1 MESSNNNDIIF
12 TGQHKIM
19 PVSPLVSPLVSQPV
33 SPVINALSNP
43 INPNPI
49 FNSLTEI
56 DDIKSDLFYADI
68 NMINLLNNNDIYGY
82 LMYIRN
88 KQYFEKYGMNPYLV
102 EAKKIIDTEV
112 KKAIETQKRQDELEK
127 EEQFRIKLAN
137 RQKTEL
143 INNIFE
149 SIEKLEDKLKNYDR
163 KVFQKK

>member
-19 PVSPLVSPLVSQPV
+19 PVSPLVSQPV
-33 SPVINALSNP
+33 SPVINGLSNP

-49 FNSLTEI
+49 LNSLTEVEK
-56 DDIKSDLFYADI
+56 KSDLFYADQ

-88 KQYFEKYGMNPYLV
+88 KQYFEKYGLNPYLV
-102 EAKKIIDTEV
+102 EAKKIIDAEV
-112 KKAIETQKRQDELEK
+112 RFAIETQKRQDELEK